1 MTKVTIE
8 IPEQLMSQ
16 LEGTGYPLQDIVLK
30 ALERYVES
38 EDTTFNITKTRTW
51 ELCGT
56 FQVVEPEAEY
66 TVGQDKQGKI
76 ISNYGEKRSENCQQK
91 LSR

>member
-56 FQVVEPEAEY
+56 FQVVEPKTEY
-66 TVGQDKQGKI
+66 IIGKDEQGKI
-76 ISNYGEKRSENCQQK
+76 ITNYGERRSENCQQK
-91 LSR
+91 LNH

>member
-8 IPEQLMSQ
+8 IPEQLISQ

-38 EDTTFNITKTRTW
+38 EDSTFNITKTRTW

-66 TVGQDKQGKI
+66 IVGQDEQGKI
-76 ISNYGEKRSENCQQK
+76 ITNYGENVDDILYG
-91 LSR
+91 LSL

>member
-8 IPEQLMSQ
+8 IPDRLMSQ
-16 LEGTGYPLQDIVLK
+16 LESTGYPLQDIVLK

-38 EDTTFNITKTRTW
+38 EETTFNITKTQTW

-56 FQVVEPEAEY
+56 FQVAEPEAEY
-66 TVGQDKQGKI
+66 IVGNDERGKI
-76 ISNYGEKRSENCQQK
+76 ITNYGEKVDDILYGNP
-91 LSR
+91 

>member
-8 IPEQLMSQ
+8 IPEQLISQ

-38 EDTTFNITKTRTW
+38 VDTTFNITKTRTW

-56 FQVVEPEAEY
+56 FQIAEPEAEY
-66 TVGQDKQGKI
+66 IVGQDEQGKI
-76 ISNYGEKRSENCQQK
+76 ITNYGENVIALQN
-91 LSR
+91 